1 MKNLGE
7 IINLAYEITMQND
20 KFILKVKRTE
30 VEIESLNLNSNID
43 EKEMKC
49 KGRWLKFLD
58 ASDIS
63 NGFVIF
69 ILTS

>member
-49 KGRWLKFLD
+49 KGR
-58 ASDIS
+58 
-63 NGFVIF
+63 
-69 ILTS
+69 